1 MTRWPRYLSPGWLAA
16 YATGAT
22 AWLVIVEVSPLPVL
36 VAVCAVGALALVAIA
51 NLLSHGSPMPERR
64 E

>member
-36 VAVCAVGALALVAIA
+36 VAACAVGALALVAIA
-51 NLLSHGSPMPERR
+51 NLLSHGATIPERR